1 MSMRTNHIIH
11 DVDRDGWG
19 SAALLVAELG
29 SSHCRVYS
37 EARKDALPLHSQVD
51 ARPGDHIWLLD
62 IPTPTIWANAPPLPD
77 VPITW
82 VDHHPVREKDAP
94 SSNVRLVLPQS
105 PGRTTTMH
113 LLVEQGLVP
122 SLVKPMEFV
131 RTLCVPV
138 FETPWTR
145 VIDGL
150 CESLIVPVPDEE
162 MPAVLASAVRGDPV
176 PEAFRNLETHV
187 EKLQKMVDEILDTSE
202 VQCTERVVAV
212 RLRAAGSIPLK
223 YFSLRAQRRFDR
235 PVSILL
241 HRNRRLYCGESAR
254 VEKEFDFLAHFES
267 RGLLPK
273 GHTYVATIDVPKA
286 RIEEELA
293 VLLAALEG
301 R

>member
-1 MSMRTNHIIH
+1 MGNTIHHIIH

-19 SAALLVAELG
+19 SAALIVAEFG
-29 SSHCRVYS
+29 PGRCRLYR
-37 EARKDALPLHSQVD
+37 EFRKDALPLHSEVE
-51 ARPGDHIWLLD
+51 ASSGDRIWLLD
-62 IPTPTIWANAPPLPD
+62 IPTPESWANAPPLPD

-82 VDHHPVREKDAP
+82 VDHHPVRAKDTPPA
-94 SSNVRLVLPQS
+94 NVRLVLPTS

-113 LLVEQGLVP
+113 VLMEQGLVP

-131 RTLCVPV
+131 RTLCVPG

-150 CESLIVPVPDEE
+150 CESLITPVPDEE
-162 MPAVLASAVRGDPV
+162 LPTVLAGAVHGDPV
-176 PEAFRNLETHV
+176 PDALRNLEWHV
-187 EKLQKMVDEILDTSE
+187 EKLQKTVDEILDTSE
-202 VQCTERVVAV
+202 VRCTERVVVV
-212 RLRAAGSIPLK
+212 RLRAARSIPLK
-223 YFSLRAQRRFDR
+223 YFSLRAQGRFDR
-235 PVSILL
+235 PLCILV

-254 VEKEFDFLAHFES
+254 VEKEFDFLAHFQA

-293 VLLAALEG
+293 VLLVALEG
-301 R
+301 L